1 MTDFGAGLR
10 EGLRMGA
17 ESIENLQLAI
27 IEDFENFDNRELRLD
42 DPAYLLNKN
51 IAKARIE
58 GRIEGLSKAVRIL
71 RAAEKPKGD

>member
-1 MTDFGAGLR
+1 MKAGL
-10 EGLRMGA
+10 LMGA
-17 ESIENLQLAI
+17 ESVEKLQLEI

-71 RAAEKPKGD
+71 RAAEKPKDD